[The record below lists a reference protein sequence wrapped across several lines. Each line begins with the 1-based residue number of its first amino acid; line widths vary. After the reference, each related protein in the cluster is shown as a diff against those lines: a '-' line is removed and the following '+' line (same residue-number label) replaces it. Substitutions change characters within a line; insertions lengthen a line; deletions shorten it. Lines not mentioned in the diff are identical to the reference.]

1 MEVSAVLASF
11 KERDV
16 GGDAEDQDPK
26 DGTKGFKP
34 LGTGC
39 ERVDIPA
46 NAELDYTEKDWTC
59 KRGFK

>member
-1 MEVSAVLASF
+1 M
-11 KERDV
+11 
-16 GGDAEDQDPK
+16 GGGAEDQDRK

-34 LGTGC
+34 LGSGC
-39 ERVDIPA
+39 ELVDIPA